1 MRSLLAPFRGQ
12 RIRAAAEVAG
22 VSRKG
27 FVIIVN
33 VQVPGGSLPYCW
45 IPLREFPKGRAVP
58 GLWVPFEAEVRSY
71 HRAADNSRDF
81 GLFNCVEVVA

>member
-1 MRSLLAPFRGQ
+1 MRSLLAKFRGQ

-22 VSRKG
+22 ISQKG

-45 IPLREFPKGRAVP
+45 IPLAEFPEGRAVP
-58 GLWVPFEAEVRSY
+58 GLWVPFTAEVRSY
-71 HRAADNSRDF
+71 HHAADNSRDF
-81 GLFNCVEVVA
+81 GLFNCTEVEP